1 MGDVNNAEKNQE
13 TSDRIREL
21 TAAESSL
28 CKALATGKESAEI
41 ARKTAGV
48 WYEIVKKYKKLQ
60 KIVHDIDDIYT
71 SSISF
76 AYEARAYGL
85 LDNNSCRFLHECRS
99 ANRRVCDS
107 IDKRIQIFKSRV
119 KSQIA
124 MYRMTVKGNTQNDE
138 LIRITK
144 ESKKLEE
151 HHLPADFFSEL
162 IASLKSSYEEIYDV
176 NKKLRQFSEEAEQDL
191 INVNKSLA
199 EEQENYDRLRAERD
213 DYHRIYLKGR
223 IPEIKKQLE
232 TLREELSED
241 ELKLKE
247 LEK

>member
-1 MGDVNNAEKNQE
+1 MGDVNNAENNQE

-41 ARKTAGV
+41 ARKTVGV
-48 WYEIVKKYKKLQ
+48 WYEIVKKHKKLQ

-85 LDNNSCRFLHECRS
+85 LDNNSCRILHECRS
-99 ANRRVCDS
+99 ANRSVCDS

-119 KSQIA
+119 KNQIA
-124 MYRMTVKGNTQNDE
+124 MYRMTVKDNTQNDE

-151 HHLPADFFSEL
+151 HHLSADFFSKL
-162 IASLKSSYEEIYDV
+162 IASLKSSYEEIYDF
-176 NKKLRQFSEEAEQDL
+176 NKKLRQFSEEAEQNL